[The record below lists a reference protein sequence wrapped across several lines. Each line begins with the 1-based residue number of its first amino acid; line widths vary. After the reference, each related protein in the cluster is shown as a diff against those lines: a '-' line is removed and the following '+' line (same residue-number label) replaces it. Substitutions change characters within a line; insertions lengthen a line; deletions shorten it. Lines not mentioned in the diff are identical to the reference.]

1 MLSKNKRVERLLRI
15 YLDFITGSDKLYKY
29 GHKKSLLLRGF
40 VNWLGLEPRT
50 HTLKVYCSTN

>member
-1 MLSKNKRVERLLRI
+1 MDYLAERA
-15 YLDFITGSDKLYKY
+15 ITI
-29 GHKKSLLLRGF
+29 KKPPIIWGF

>member
-1 MLSKNKRVERLLRI
+1 MRKTGKSRMKILPKEKADFDVMPESASILHLKNVKLLV
-15 YLDFITGSDKLYKY
+15 
-29 GHKKSLLLRGF
+29 